1 MIHSYNNKKTVLGG
15 RYGIIFLV
23 LVVCLLFGGIWE
35 YQWQEGRAHAI
46 VSAEKNSASL
56 VRIMEEA
63 NIRTL
68 QAVDLTLINVGVCVR
83 LKQWDSEAEISSYMR
98 TLLGEAPQVREVAF
112 ADPQGKI
119 VSSSRRGSVDG
130 LSIDKEEF
138 FLMARD
144 GTLPPLYI
152 SKPRPGRML
161 GDNAGNG
168 QYHIIM
174 ARAVLDESGDFRGL
188 ALAVINPGYFHEQFY
203 GLDVGINGFVALY
216 RYDGALLVAN
226 TPEKIDNERLQ
237 GLTGSVFNNYLPS
250 KEWGTFLQEGSA
262 AGGYIMSYRATTR
275 WPVLVVVGAEQEEV
289 LAVWRQ
295 EATKFSFL
303 MGCSLLVLAGMAGGV
318 FRQHVMQERLA
329 QKLFEAH
336 HDDLTGIPSLRLCLD
351 RLSNA
356 LARARRNRDIL
367 GVFFVDLDGFKEV
380 NDNYGHEAGDYVL
393 KTVAKRLTG
402 CVREMDTVGR
412 LGGDEFL
419 MIFPKLQGAEA
430 ARKIAGSVLESLREP
445 IAWKGNTLQ
454 VSASVGIALHPQD
467 GKDTEQ
473 LIKEA
478 DKAMYRAKK
487 HGKNQFAHTDRTRKS
502 PPKY

>member
-1 MIHSYNNKKTVLGG
+1 MIHSCNNKKTVLGG
-15 RYGIIFLV
+15 RYGIVFLL
-23 LVVCLLFGGIWE
+23 LVVCLLFGGIWR
-35 YQWQEGRAHAI
+35 YQLQEGRTHAI
-46 VSAEKNSASL
+46 VSAENNSANL

-83 LKQWDSEAEISSYMR
+83 LKQWDSEGEISSYLR
-98 TLLGEAPQVREVAF
+98 TLLGEAPQIREVAF
-112 ADPQGKI
+112 ADHGGTI
-119 VSSSRRGSVDG
+119 VSISRRGSIDG

-161 GDNAGNG
+161 GDNAENG

-174 ARAVLDESGDFRGL
+174 ARAVLGESGDFHGV

-203 GLDVGINGFVALY
+203 GLDVGANGFVGLY

-226 TPEKIDNERLQ
+226 TPEKIDNQRLTQ
-237 GLTGSVFNNYLPS
+237 LSGTVFDDYLPS
-250 KEWGTFLQEGSA
+250 KEWGTFLQGGKDVS
-262 AGGYIMSYRATTR
+262 GYIVSYRATTR
-275 WPVLVVVGAEQEEV
+275 WPVLVVVGAELEEV
-289 LAVWRQ
+289 LSTWRQ
-295 EATKFSFL
+295 DATKFSFL
-303 MGCSLLVLAGMAGGV
+303 IGSSLLVLAGMVAAV

-356 LARARRNRDIL
+356 LARARRNGDIL

-380 NDNYGHEAGDYVL
+380 NDDYGHEAGDYVL

-402 CVREMDTVGR
+402 CVRAMDTVGR

-419 MIFPKLQGAEA
+419 MIFPKLLGPEA
-430 ARKIAGSVLESLREP
+430 AQKIAGSVLESLREP

-454 VSASVGIALHPQD
+454 VSASVGISLHPQD

-487 HGKNQFAHTDRTRKS
+487 HGKNQFAHTDRVQYS
-502 PPKY
+502 PPKS

>member
-1 MIHSYNNKKTVLGG
+1 MLHSFNNRKTVLGG
-15 RYGIIFLV
+15 RYGIVFLV
-23 LVVCLLFGGIWE
+23 FVVCLLFGGIWR
-35 YQWQEGRAHAI
+35 YQLEEGRTQAI
-46 VSAEKNSASL
+46 QAAKNKSASL

-83 LKQWDSEAEISSYMR
+83 LQQWNGEVDPRSYLR
-98 TLLGEAPQVREVAF
+98 TLLGEAPQIREVAF
-112 ADPQGKI
+112 ADPRGNI
-119 VSSSRRGSVDG
+119 VSTSRRGSVEE
-130 LSIDKEEF
+130 LSIAKEDY

-152 SKPRPGRML
+152 SKPKPGRML
-161 GDNAGNG
+161 GDNTGNG
-168 QYHIIM
+168 LYHIVM
-174 ARAVLDESGDFRGL
+174 ARPVLDESGAFRGV

-203 GLDVGINGFVALY
+203 GLDVGESGFVALY
-216 RYDGALLVAN
+216 RYDGKLLVAN
-226 TPEKIDNERLQ
+226 TPEKVDSNRLSHLS
-237 GLTGSVFNNYLPS
+237 GAVFNDHLPS
-250 KEWGTFLQEGSA
+250 KEWGTFLQDGKDTSSA
-262 AGGYIMSYRATTR
+262 YIMSYRATTR
-275 WPVLVVVGAEQEEV
+275 WPALVVVGVEQEEV

-295 EATKFSFL
+295 EATKFSLL
-303 MGCSLLVLAGMAGGV
+303 MGCSLLVLAGMAAVV

-351 RLSNA
+351 RLANA
-356 LARARRNRDIL
+356 LARARRNRDVL

-380 NDNYGHEAGDYVL
+380 NDNYGHEAGDHVL
-393 KTVAKRLTG
+393 KTVAERLTG

-419 MIFPKLQGAEA
+419 IIFPKLQGLLAAE
-430 ARKIAGSVLESLREP
+430 KIAGSVLESLRLP
-445 IAWKGNTLQ
+445 VAWKGSTVQ
-454 VSASVGIALHPQD
+454 VSASVGIALYPQD

-473 LIKEA
+473 LIQKA

-487 HGKNQFAHTDRTRKS
+487 HGKNQFAHTGG
-502 PPKY
+502 P